1 MFTIDEKIILNEMV
15 DKMITIESANLRNL
29 KTVKFQNQNKVNK
42 LAQKLNNLRLI
53 KGKLASIK

>member
-1 MFTIDEKIILNEMV
+1 MFTIDEKVILNEMV